1 MKANMGRIRTTLSLV
16 FAAACIELFSNS
28 QLHAQAS
35 PDTQTP
41 AAAWSTFLNGN
52 DADLQPDR
60 IRIDYE
66 EPKSAELQPLY
77 HMLIRRHALPKV
89 KEIFSP
95 LRLPVDVTVRNVEC
109 GVSNA
114 WYQRPVVT
122 ICYEYA
128 RDILKMAP
136 QETSPDGITPED
148 AVVGQFLYTAAH
160 EMGHAVFDL
169 LDIPLFG
176 RPEDAADE
184 FAAHV
189 LLRIGKED
197 ARKLVEGAA
206 YTYTNYVRNPTVTVP
221 VTAFADVHGAPM
233 QRLYNLICIAY
244 GADHDMFAD
253 LVGSGFL
260 SKERAPD
267 CRVEFGELNFAFQ
280 RLIYPYLDP
289 KLLSEVLSKSWVPVP
304 NARPPRLSDMTRVA
318 P

>member
-1 MKANMGRIRTTLSLV
+1 MSRIRTTLSLV

-28 QLHAQAS
+28 LLHGQAS

-52 DADLQPDR
+52 DADLQPNR
-60 IRIDYE
+60 IGIDYE

-148 AVVGQFLYTAAH
+148 AVVGQFLYTAHQTA
-160 EMGHAVFDL
+160 
-169 LDIPLFG
+169 
-176 RPEDAADE
+176 E
-184 FAAHV
+184 F
-189 LLRIGKED
+189 
-197 ARKLVEGAA
+197 
-206 YTYTNYVRNPTVTVP
+206 VR
-221 VTAFADVHGAPM
+221 
-233 QRLYNLICIAY
+233 
-244 GADHDMFAD
+244 
-253 LVGSGFL
+253 
-260 SKERAPD
+260 
-267 CRVEFGELNFAFQ
+267 
-280 RLIYPYLDP
+280 
-289 KLLSEVLSKSWVPVP
+289 LLSAKTSAHGLK
-304 NARPPRLSDMTRVA
+304 
-318 P
+318 